1 MWSAVS
7 LDRRGP
13 LSSGFCLALNKAVL
27 LLLQICVIPLF
38 QSFKK
43 EPQSP
48 ETPGT
53 TSRHRSDVVW
63 LFEVVSTVQ
72 SGEVGGTFKG
82 WSLAWRFFGY
92 CGAALKKDLGRSC
105 GAPCYLGVGFP
116 VCGFFIVLLIKEF
129 KNRLRKMKEH
139 FV

>member
-13 LSSGFCLALNKAVL
+13 FSSGLCLALNKAVL
-27 LLLQICVIPLF
+27 LLLQICVIPPF
-38 QSFKK
+38 QFFKK
-43 EPQSP
+43 EPQSL
-48 ETPGT
+48 ETPGM
-53 TSRHRSDVVW
+53 TSRHRLDVVW
-63 LFEVVSTVQ
+63 Q

-82 WSLAWRFFGY
+82 WSLVWRFFGY

-105 GAPCYLGVGFP
+105 GDPCSLGVGFP
-116 VCGFFIVLLIKEF
+116 VCGFVALLIKEF
-129 KNRLRKMKEH
+129 KNRLRKMKEY